1 MRNSLLPTA
10 RRYCSIIQGITTNVC
25 HFLFCQNFIIIS
37 NFKSTLIQQV
47 AEIKDFDQEPEALI
61 DRFGQNTGII
71 IKMLD
76 TTGLKLGEVIPKDI
90 KVMYNPGVFQTMKN
104 YKLARWNVTA
114 GETHVSLGCVD
125 FAQLLFGVFD
135 GDLTRKIQFYGMYSS
150 FFCSI

>member
-1 MRNSLLPTA
+1 MSLLILS
-10 RRYCSIIQGITTNVC
+10 Y
-25 HFLFCQNFIIIS
+25 S
-37 NFKSTLIQQV
+37 NSKSTLIQQV
-47 AEIKDFDQEPEALI
+47 AEIKDFDQEPEGLI

>member
-1 MRNSLLPTA
+1 MAFLQYYHNKRLSLLILS
-10 RRYCSIIQGITTNVC
+10 R
-25 HFLFCQNFIIIS
+25 QNFIIIS

-125 FAQLLFGVFD
+125 FAQLLFGVFVLYD
-135 GDLTRKIQFYGMYSS
+135 EGLTRKTGLRKIQFYGMYSS
-150 FFCSI
+150 L